1 MKPKSRWITAGVLA
15 ALAAAT
21 VVVASTSGGGT
32 RAAASA
38 AQAPISV
45 LASGSAAPMATAT
58 LDPGLL
64 AGARRR
70 AAAAMPANQ
79 AVIDIDTARQALA
92 ITGGTQVIAGSG
104 SGGEVCAML
113 ATTVNAGGPN
123 AAPADAPTCVP
134 ADEFKARGVSATFGS
149 GSDVWVFGLVP
160 DGVDSVTL
168 TFADDSTTAM
178 KVANNAFALH
188 ATKATKALSFTG
200 PAGPVTVDSRSLDG

>member
-1 MKPKSRWITAGVLA
+1 MKPKSRWIIAGVLA
-15 ALAAAT
+15 ALAAAVG
-21 VVVASTSGGGT
+21 VVSTSGGGT
-32 RAAASA
+32 RAAASS

-104 SGGEVCAML
+104 SGGQVCVML
-113 ATTVNAGGPN
+113 ATTVNAAGPN

-134 ADEFKARGVSATFGS
+134 ADEFKTRGVSETFGS

-160 DGVDSVTL
+160 DGVESVRL
-168 TFADDSTTAM
+168 TFADDSATALE
-178 KVANNAFALH
+178 VTNNAFALH
-188 ATKATKALSFTG
+188 ASKATKAFSFTG
-200 PAGPVTVDSRSLDG
+200 PAGPVTVESRSLDG